1 MGKLQSKADGYYLL
15 ECQVGNVSIHK
26 ALMQSDLSIEKVR
39 DLPDTDDFYLNI
51 PDQPIK
57 QESE

>member
-1 MGKLQSKADGYYLL
+1 MGKLQSKQDGYFLL
-15 ECQVGNVSIHK
+15 ECQIGCMTVHK
-26 ALMQSDLSIEKVR
+26 ALMQSDLSIDEVR

>member
-1 MGKLQSKADGYYLL
+1 MGKLQSKQDGYYLL
-15 ECQVGNVSIHK
+15 ECQVGNVSVHK
-26 ALMQSDLSIEKVR
+26 ALMQSDLSIDEVR

-57 QESE
+57 MESE

>member
-1 MGKLQSKADGYYLL
+1 MGKLQSKADGYFLL
-15 ECQVGNVSIHK
+15 ECQVGCISVHK
-26 ALMQSDLSIEKVR
+26 ALMQSDLSIDEVR